1 MEKIADRFLRYVSI
15 DTQSKDDMPTIPST
29 EKQLDLAKLLY
40 KELCDMGIEAKMD
53 EHGYVYGSIHNN
65 NGKEHP
71 VIGFISHMDTAPD
84 ASGKDIKVQ
93 KVKYEGGDV
102 TLNKDLG
109 IYLSPKAFPYMN
121 EIKGETILC
130 TDGTTLLGADDK
142 AGIAAIMSL
151 AQYIVENPDFK
162 HGEIRIGFTPDE
174 EVGNGATLF
183 DVKGFGADYAYTVDG
198 GTEGE
203 IEYEN
208 FNACALKLTVKGA
221 SIHTGSAKDVMVN
234 ASLIAME
241 FNSLLPENQKP
252 QYTEN
257 YDGFFHLSHM
267 SGGVEEAQLSY
278 IVRDHDAAKFKKKQE
293 IAKAAA
299 DFLNQ
304 KYDNCVTLEITEQ
317 YRNMKEKIEPHM
329 FLIDNLKSAI
339 CDAGVEPKIVAI
351 RGGTD
356 GARLSYMGLP
366 CPNMGTGG
374 QNFHG
379 KYEFITVESMERN
392 LEILKNL
399 CQKF

>member
-1 MEKIADRFLRYVSI
+1 MEKISDRFLRYVSI

-29 EKQLDLAKLLY
+29 EKQFDLAKLLY
-40 KELCDMGIEAKMD
+40 KELCDMGIEAKTD
-53 EHGYVYGSIHNN
+53 EHGYVYGFIHNN

-71 VIGFISHMDTAPD
+71 VIGLIAHMDTSPD
-84 ASGKDIKVQ
+84 AGGKDIKVQ

-102 TLNKDLG
+102 TLNKELG
-109 IYLSPKAFPYMN
+109 IYLSPNAFPYMN

-142 AGIAAIMSL
+142 AGVAAIMSL
-151 AQYIVENPDFK
+151 AQFITENPDFK

-198 GTEGE
+198 GTVGE

-208 FNACALKLTVKGA
+208 FNACSLRVNVKGA
-221 SIHTGSAKDVMVN
+221 NIHPGSAKDVMVN
-234 ASLIAME
+234 AALLAME

-252 QYTEN
+252 QYTEG
-257 YDGFFHLSHM
+257 YDGFFHLSDM
-267 SGGVEEAQLSY
+267 SGSVEEAHLSY
-278 IVRDHDAAKFKKKQE
+278 IVRDHDAEKFKKKQE
-293 IAKAAA
+293 TAKAAA
-299 DFLNQ
+299 DFLNK
-304 KYDNCVTLEITEQ
+304 KYGDHVSIEITEQ
-317 YRNMKEKIEPHM
+317 YRNMKEMVEPHM
-329 FLIDNLKSAI
+329 FLIENLKSAI
-339 CDAGVEPKIVAI
+339 AEAGVEPKIVAI

-379 KYEFITVESMERN
+379 RYEFITIESMERN